1 MGDSL
6 KLKNPYVGPVP
17 FKIEDAELFFG
28 RDREA
33 TLLLSLV
40 IAERVV
46 LFYAESGAGK
56 SSLINAH
63 LIPNLLKKGYQV
75 LPVVRVGGEL
85 PSQLTYD
92 YVYNAYAFNT
102 LSLLLG
108 VKSAPAD
115 LAAKTLLSLHKEKL
129 LNIDYEKPHWLI
141 FDQFEEIVTTHIVHR
156 QKRADFFDQLR
167 ELLEVDRML
176 SVVLVMREDHL
187 AEVDDYAP
195 RLPGRLST
203 RLRMER
209 LKKEAALDAAR
220 LPAEKNEE
228 GHRRTF
234 PVAVARMLVEDLSQ
248 LRVADQEKPIQ
259 GDHVEPMQLQIVC
272 YALWERLNEA
282 AERGEETSSITEE
295 HLKAYAK
302 VDEALETFYDA
313 AVDGVV
319 AKMPKIREADI
330 RKWFGDTL
338 ITPSRVRAQVNR
350 GYLSSGD
357 LPNKVVDLLYETYL
371 IRVVEARGGK
381 WYELSHDRFINPIL
395 QSNIKW
401 ASEGKSPL
409 ADAAQK
415 WVSNKNDESC
425 LYRGALLREAQKEYL
440 PHFDRLS
447 KLEKEFLAASLTAE
461 SKRSRTLYA
470 TLGVTI
476 IFFLLAAGFA
486 GYAYYKNRKYEEEA
500 LKASNE
506 ERRRKEEERKLE
518 SALRVNWQL
527 IEAADADS
535 KGFNAS
541 EIRDILEHADKIQ
554 QSDALPSP
562 EPSPTTSPSPQGTP
576 TPEAQTFVTRNS
588 LVGEVRWTRDE
599 NGGLKFVDNWD
610 AENIVPVAIPQLR
623 NVPGANNGTIYFY
636 RGAAAQLQAAWAEI
650 EAAGLLDRVKI
661 WNGSYARKIIG
672 KSRLSIH
679 TLGLAFDINYD
690 FNRTGQ
696 TPPAAGED
704 GSVEELVPIFER
716 HGFTWSGNNRIPN
729 GSHFEVARIMQ
740 AAPAVAR

>member
-1 MGDSL
+1 MDGSL

-56 SSLINAH
+56 SSLVNAH
-63 LIPNLLKKGYQV
+63 LIPNLRKKGYQV

-85 PSQLTYD
+85 PPQLTYD
-92 YVYNAYAFNT
+92 YIYNAYAFNT
-102 LSLLLG
+102 LSILLG

-115 LAAKTLLSLHKEKL
+115 LAAKTLVSLHKEKL

-156 QKRADFFDQLR
+156 HKRADFFDQLR
-167 ELLEVDRML
+167 ELLETDRML

-187 AEVDDYAP
+187 AEVDDFAP
-195 RLPGRLST
+195 RLPGRMST

-209 LKKEAALDAAR
+209 LKQEAALDAAR
-220 LPAEKNEE
+220 LPAEKNEQ

-234 PVAVARMLVEDLSQ
+234 PEKVARMLVEDLSQ

-272 YALWERLNEA
+272 YGLWERLNEA
-282 AERGEETSSITEE
+282 AERGEETSTITEA
-295 HLKAYAK
+295 HLKTYAK
-302 VDEALETFYDA
+302 VDEALETFYDDA
-313 AVDGVV
+313 IDGVV
-319 AKMPKIREADI
+319 AKLPKIREADI

-350 GYLSSGD
+350 GYLTSGD

-415 WVSNKNDESC
+415 WVSKKNDEGC

-440 PHFDRLS
+440 PRFESLS
-447 KLEKEFLAASLTAE
+447 KLEREFLTASLTAE

-470 TLGVTI
+470 TLGVTVI
-476 IFFLLAAGFA
+476 LFFLAVGFA
-486 GYAYYKNRKYEEEA
+486 VYAYYESRKYEKEV
-500 LKASNE
+500 K
-506 ERRRKEEERKLE
+506 ERRELAELLGQELTKIIAPGGVDNSNDLP
-518 SALRVNWQL
+518 
-527 IEAADADS
+527 
-535 KGFNAS
+535 
-541 EIRDILEHADKIQ
+541 EIRGILEHTDEVQ
-554 QSDALPSP
+554 PLVTPSP
-562 EPSPTTSPSPQGTP
+562 VTSPTAGTTPTPQGTP
-576 TPEAQTFVTRNS
+576 TPEAQIFFTRNP
-588 LVGEVRWTRDE
+588 LVGEVRWARDE
-599 NGGLKFVDNWD
+599 NGGLKFPDNWD
-610 AENIVPVAIPQLR
+610 GANIVPVSIPQLR
-623 NVPGANNGTIYFY
+623 DVPGANNGMIYFY
-636 RGAAAQLQAAWAEI
+636 RGAAAQLQAAWAEV
-650 EAAGLLDRVKI
+650 EAEGLLDRVKI

-679 TLGLAFDINYD
+679 TLGLAFDINYE

-696 TPPAAGED
+696 APPAAGEE
-704 GSVEELVPIFER
+704 GSVEELVPIFKR
-716 HGFTWSGNNRIPN
+716 HGFIWSGDNRIPD
-729 GSHFEVARIMQ
+729 GSHFEVAQIIP
-740 AAPAVAR
+740 AAPAAAR